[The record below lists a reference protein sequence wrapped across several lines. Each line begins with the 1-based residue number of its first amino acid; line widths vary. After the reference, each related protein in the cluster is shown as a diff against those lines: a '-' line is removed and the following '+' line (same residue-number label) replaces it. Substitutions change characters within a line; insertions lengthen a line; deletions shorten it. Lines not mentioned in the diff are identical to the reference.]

1 MIRNAWSLAIMAAL
15 LALAACGGRGHA
27 EMVDCR
33 KYNLSPSEYY
43 DKISGVPG
51 AINNQDRQFI
61 CNAAMGE
68 SAGVVFAR
76 MAARRAASPA
86 VRDYAQRMDVDHAKA
101 HEEIASLARGQ
112 AGVAA
117 PAGLDSERLAKRDLL
132 AGLSGPAFDSAYLRA
147 SVEEDK
153 QLLELYQSEVTS
165 GGSPTL
171 RRFAADNLTVL
182 QERLRMTQ
190 SVGGRATF

>member
-1 MIRNAWSLAIMAAL
+1 MIRNALALAAMAAL
-15 LALAACGGRGHA
+15 LVLAACGGRGHA

-43 DKISGVPG
+43 DTISGSAG
-51 AINNQDRQFI
+51 AFNNADRQFI
-61 CNAAMGE
+61 CHAAIGE

-86 VRDYAQRMDVDHAKA
+86 VQEYARRMDYDHAKA

-117 PAGLDSERLAKRDLL
+117 PAGLDSERLAKRDALS
-132 AGLSGPAFDSAYLRA
+132 GLSGPAFDSAYLRA
-147 SVEEDK
+147 SVEEDT
-153 QLLELYQSEVTS
+153 QLLDLYQKEIKN
-165 GGSPTL
+165 GGSPVF
-171 RRFAADNLTVL
+171 RRFAADNLAVL

-190 SVGGRATF
+190 SVGGQTSF

>member
-1 MIRNAWSLAIMAAL
+1 MIRQALMHAAVAAL
-15 LALAACGGRGHA
+15 LTLAACGGRGHT

-51 AINNQDRQFI
+51 AINNVDRQFI
-61 CNAAMGE
+61 CHAAIGE

-86 VRDYAQRMDVDHAKA
+86 VRDYAQRMDYDHAKA
-101 HEEIASLARGQ
+101 HEEIASLARGE
-112 AGVAA
+112 AGVLA
-117 PAGLDSERLAKRDLL
+117 PAGLDSERLVKRDAL

-147 SVEEDK
+147 SVEEDT
-153 QLLELYQSEVTS
+153 QLLELYQTEIKN
-165 GGSPTL
+165 GGSPTF
-171 RRFAADNLTVL
+171 RRFAADNVMVL
-182 QERLRMTQ
+182 QDRLRMTQ
-190 SVGGRATF
+190 SVGGRTTF